1 MYIVCVCYWVELHP
15 RLDSEPPRVLRAWS
29 ASPGLSGGINAYL
42 TPPGAEN
49 VQSVKRRVFRSAVS
63 RKVYK
68 SPLCKTGFDFSRPQG
83 RLESHLTSTTTMW
96 WYCILVENM
105 DTWHVL
111 RIAEA
116 SCCAQLYQGNWQ
128 DPNVGPFLRIHVLP
142 LEPPLPC
149 NAMMWCICHK
159 ARGSLASVHKM
170 HKNQKNIKNQFV

>member
-1 MYIVCVCYWVELHP
+1 MCYWVELHP
-15 RLDSEPPRVLRAWS
+15 RLDSEPPRLLRAWNP
-29 ASPGLSGGINAYL
+29 SPGLSGGINAYL
-42 TPPGAEN
+42 TPPGAE
-49 VQSVKRRVFRSAVS
+49 
-63 RKVYK
+63 
-68 SPLCKTGFDFSRPQG
+68 CKTTSFPFGCFPEGVQISPVQNRIWFFSSSGAVGKPPHIDDHDVVV
-83 RLESHLTSTTTMW
+83 LHLGS
-96 WYCILVENM
+96 EH

-111 RIAEA
+111 RIAET

-170 HKNQKNIKNQFV
+170 HKNQKNIKNQFVKK